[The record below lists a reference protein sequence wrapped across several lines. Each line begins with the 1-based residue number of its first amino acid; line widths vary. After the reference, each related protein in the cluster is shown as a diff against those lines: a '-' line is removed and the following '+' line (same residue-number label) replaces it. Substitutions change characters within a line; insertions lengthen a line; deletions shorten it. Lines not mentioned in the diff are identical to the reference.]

1 MSKISDKIPS
11 GGAVAPPAPPLSTPL
26 MQGASLGG
34 PNRRAKGWVGNDIK
48 PAVPI
53 GRQGGVE
60 TLNLGKYKLKYIF
73 TFYLSIS

>member
-1 MSKISDKIPS
+1 
-11 GGAVAPPAPPLSTPL
+11 

>member
-1 MSKISDKIPS
+1 
-11 GGAVAPPAPPLSTPL
+11 
-26 MQGASLGG
+26 MQAASLWG
-34 PNRRAKGWVGNDIK
+34 PNRRAKGWVRNDIK

-60 TLNLGKYKLKYIF
+60 TMNMGKYKLKYIF